1 MKIDQVEVNGR
12 YRAKVS
18 GVLTIVRVIAIRD
31 VPPAWHGSNQ
41 GRWQKRID
49 VINERTGRKISL
61 ASAQRL
67 RSRVDA
73 PEPKGGDHGHAA

>member
-1 MKIDQVEVNGR
+1 MKIDQVEIGGR

-18 GVLTIVRVIAIRD
+18 GILTIVRVIAIKE
-31 VPPAWHGSNQ
+31 VPTGGLSTSP
-41 GRWQKRID
+41 GRMKKRID
-49 VINERTGRKISL
+49 VINERTGRKITL

-73 PEPKGGDHGHAA
+73 SEPKGGDHGHAA